1 MYNIDVPT
9 FSIMPNSRIS
19 DLFQVK
25 KLDQDLDAEALLLIA
40 RAKSHNETM
49 NYQDFKQSI
58 TDYCVFITG
67 DQLIT
72 GFKTFEDNALFK
84 KDVSIQGDLSVRGD
98 IFNLRFE
105 TGVDPAFLDAWQP
118 LIYAKDSEVASGS
131 KAWRAMAQTLPS
143 DEPAVEGVKSQG
155 KFTIVEHKHILNGDM
170 VNLVSSDGQVI
181 GFVEGT
187 HWTVGANKEAS
198 ATNLALAIDQHELFS
213 ATSDVNSNE
222 VIITQA
228 ITGIAGNTTIYVDTA
243 NPAQISKEDFSGGLG
258 SASNPWVD
266 VTKKDADDYLT
277 QLDSNLNTQGD
288 LTVESNSKLQ
298 GILEVDGD
306 SDLYSKLT
314 VHKDTLLK
322 ENLNVNGDSI
332 LDSRL
337 SVNTTEQ
344 REQVTIHGNIGLT
357 DGYPIRGTGVDL
369 IVASGTSAFI
379 GNSGALEIDNDKSAY
394 ILHDI
399 NVGRDLL
406 VSGNAAFQQNLTVFK
421 NLEVKEDVLIGDE
434 LEVVGTSLF
443 KENVL
448 MEKDLVVNNDLTVQ
462 NNLTVR
468 GDVFNI
474 KFEQGVDPDS
484 LAEEWSQT
492 GGVNLDGSYAQG
504 DQVKYN
510 SQAWEADGATTST
523 DEPGTS
529 PLWRD
534 ITKIT
539 KDSYKTE
546 LDSDLLVEG
555 KLGVGTDT
563 PGQKV
568 HIKDAV
574 NDDVSLYIQNNLDN
588 DGVDDDNV
596 SSSLMLGAPS
606 NNFALRTF
614 AATTDLPEEHET
626 EFLSTAYASFFTF
639 KPGNSESLRLTTDGG
654 VGIGTSVLNDW
665 ALTHIKGQPG
675 GRQGLYIEDGNLE
688 VRNNLNHSSIIDI
701 VSTEND
707 ATTEDLRSESILRLK
722 AGASEDLFTIAQ
734 TKPEHTTLPS
744 ASVLNKQSDKG
755 YESVFWILKPG
766 ADAAAAQTGTQ
777 TDLEIKFEDINP
789 TVGHHR
795 PLVNGDMVTISE
807 GGVSRSY
814 TYNSI
819 PSATEWST
827 SHQLAKLIENG
838 ENTGSGTNDPT
849 IAYPGV
855 FRVLVN
861 RSADPQGNENY
872 FRLNIYFDALP
883 ATQPNPIANPTS
895 LSDFSTSTT
904 QGQPGSPGADEKIS
918 QTGYDLLPADDGGAV
933 GVTDQTDYIRKTIS
947 TKDWLGLP
955 DQDPGNGDDWRGEFI
970 SKAQPSIVS
979 QMFGQFGQVAFLGNQ
994 GENLPELNKLNAAT
1008 DTFFTIHSSEDS
1020 FDKIFKVQDSADPDA
1035 TPFVISSLGQVGV
1048 GTAEPSYKLT
1058 VSDDSARHLRFENG
1072 PEISFIRLLG
1082 NGDLDLWAHGG
1093 SNILFRSGN
1102 GTGVENVRI
1111 TQAGNVGIA
1120 TDSPSHKLVV
1130 GDDIGSVSSAEGVA
1144 VIGDQ
1149 NYGGRLFL
1157 GLDNTKFGA
1166 LIYNGLTNDIE
1177 FKNHNNANQVILKDD
1192 SKVAFNPNFDD
1203 DLIAQV
1209 SVRSKDHQVL
1219 SLRGAKDAPGSYLSI
1234 FSPEGDPS
1242 QNQNA
1247 SSNIYLEDGS
1257 SESTFSIGQLKP
1269 EHGSLSGA
1277 TIFNKHQDKGYKHKV
1292 DGTIIST
1299 YSWRQ
1304 LPDADPGNGDPWQ
1317 DDYESQRVLNI
1328 SRMIFG
1334 QHGQVAIGSKIS
1346 MNSLNTINNDDS
1358 TFFTLS
1364 SSNDEFETIFK
1375 VEDSASPDSTP
1386 VAIDKSGKTSFG
1398 HAAPTHLIH
1407 AKGYEKV
1414 LNIENSDNGRS
1425 VFYGINNNE
1434 SFIDFATGDNFHI
1447 KQDGTTVFEVK
1458 NGGDLEVK
1466 NNLSVL
1472 NDLTV
1477 RGDIFNIKFADQA
1490 FIDNLP
1496 PYVASA
1502 SYADGDRVQY
1512 NNKAWD
1518 KVGNQ
1523 GHPQH
1528 QPPGTDPNQWIEV
1541 EVPMKDQFKTH
1552 LDSNLLVTG
1561 KTGLGLESPTSKLHV
1576 KNIDNTLPIL
1586 TVEGLTKHLQ
1596 IDFNGDV
1603 SIYNKLR
1610 VGPRQGLSSTNSF
1623 QIFQDDPAS
1632 VAGSEQYLGFLHSSS
1647 SSQEGGDH
1655 IYIHESGKLNIGTLD
1670 THSMLN
1676 IEQKANTSGIRV
1688 LSQPAQRA
1696 LLLLQESGSDHYL
1709 QMGSAATLGSSFH
1722 DVYGTDLSYLRSTRQ
1737 DLAIFSGTQDTN
1749 VHIGAGDKKL
1759 VTFTGTTDSHPVT
1772 GAEAGNDILFSEHAN
1787 VGINVD
1793 KVDLSPTN
1801 NDKFKLHVLG
1811 DVKIDGRLFALD
1823 IFETFPVIP
1832 KIGDTHQGSLVERP
1846 EHSYSAGDQGTIYFD
1861 DDYVFICTQDS
1872 DGSDPSRIAWKRFAI
1887 SEW

>member
-1 MYNIDVPT
+1 
-9 FSIMPNSRIS
+9 MPNSRIS
-19 DLFQVK
+19 DLFQVQS
-25 KLDQDLDAEALLLIA
+25 LDQDLDAEALLLIA

-49 NYQDFKQSI
+49 NYQDFKKSI

-131 KAWRAMAQTLPS
+131 KAWRATAQTLPS
-143 DEPAVEGVKSQG
+143 DEPNVEGIKSQG
-155 KFTIVEHKHILNGDM
+155 KITIVEHKHILNGDI
-170 VNLVSSDGQVI
+170 VNLLSPDGQLI

-187 HWTVGANKEAS
+187 HWTVGANKESS

-213 ATSDVNSNE
+213 AVSDVNSNE
-222 VIITQA
+222 IIVTQA
-228 ITGIAGNTTIYVDTA
+228 ITGIAGNTTIFIDTA
-243 NPAQISKEDFSGGLG
+243 NPAQISKEDFLGGLG

-288 LTVESNSKLQ
+288 LTVELNSKLQ

-322 ENLNVNGDSI
+322 ENLNVNGDST
-332 LDSRL
+332 LDGTL
-337 SVNTTEQ
+337 SVNTAEQ
-344 REQVTIHGNIGLT
+344 REQVTIHGNVGLT

-369 IVASGTSAFI
+369 IVANGTSAFI
-379 GNSGALEIDNDKSAY
+379 GNSGAFEIDNDKSSY
-394 ILHDI
+394 ILHDS
-399 NVGRDLL
+399 NVGRDLN
-406 VSGNAAFQQNLTVFK
+406 VSGNAAFQQSLTVFK
-421 NLEVKEDVLIGDE
+421 NLEVKEDTLLGDE

-484 LAEEWSQT
+484 LSEEWSQT
-492 GGVNLDGSYAQG
+492 GGVNLDGSYTQG

-510 SQAWEADGATTST
+510 SGAWEADGATTST
-523 DEPGTS
+523 DQPGIS
-529 PLWRD
+529 PIWRD

-539 KDSYKTE
+539 KDNYKTE

-555 KLGVGTDT
+555 KLGVGTDAPST
-563 PGQKV
+563 KAQ
-568 HIKDAV
+568 IKDSV
-574 NDDVSLYIQNNLDN
+574 NEDLSLYILNSLDN
-588 DGVDDDNV
+588 DGIDDDNV
-596 SSSLMLGAPS
+596 SASLRLGAPS

-614 AATTDLPEEHET
+614 AATTDLPSEHET
-626 EFLSTAYASFFTF
+626 EFISTAASSFFTF
-639 KPGNSESLRLTTDGG
+639 KPGSAESLRLTTDGG
-654 VGIGTSVLNDW
+654 VGIGTPTLNDW
-665 ALTHIKGQPG
+665 ALTHIKGQNG

-688 VRNNLNHSSIIDI
+688 VRNNINHSSIIDI
-701 VSTEND
+701 TSTTND

-766 ADAAAAQTGTQ
+766 ADA
-777 TDLEIKFEDINP
+777 D
-789 TVGHHR
+789 
-795 PLVNGDMVTISE
+795 
-807 GGVSRSY
+807 
-814 TYNSI
+814 
-819 PSATEWST
+819 PSA
-827 SHQLAKLIENG
+827 
-838 ENTGSGTNDPT
+838 
-849 IAYPGV
+849 
-855 FRVLVN
+855 
-861 RSADPQGNENY
+861 
-872 FRLNIYFDALP
+872 DA
-883 ATQPNPIANPTS
+883 
-895 LSDFSTSTT
+895 
-904 QGQPGSPGADEKIS
+904 KIS
-918 QTGYDLLPADDGGAV
+918 QTGYDLLPADDA
-933 GVTDQTDYIRKTIS
+933 GVMGTTDQTDYIRKTIS
-947 TKDWLGLP
+947 TKDWLELP
-955 DQDPGNGDDWRGEFI
+955 DQDPGNGDDWRDEFT
-970 SKAQPSIVS
+970 SKAQSNIVS

-994 GENLPELNKLNAAT
+994 GENLPELTKLNSAT
-1008 DTFFTIHSSEDS
+1008 DSFFTIHSSENS
-1020 FDKIFKVQDSADPDA
+1020 FDKILKVQDSADPDA
-1035 TPFVISSLGQVGV
+1035 TPFVISSGGKVGI
-1048 GTAEPSYKLT
+1048 GTSDPSYKLT
-1058 VSDDSARHLRFENG
+1058 ISDDSNLHLRLESQG
-1072 PEISFIRLLG
+1072 ELGFIRLLDG
-1082 NGDLDLWAHGG
+1082 GDLDLWAHGG
-1093 SNILFRSGN
+1093 SDILFRSGN
-1102 GTGVENVRI
+1102 GSGVENARI
-1111 TQAGNVGIA
+1111 TQDGNVGIA

-1130 GDDIGSVSSAEGVA
+1130 GDDIGSVSSAEGAV

-1157 GLDNTKFGA
+1157 GLDNTKFGS

-1219 SLRGAKDAPGSYLSI
+1219 SLRGAKDALGSYFNI

-1247 SSNIYLEDGS
+1247 SANIYLADGS

-1269 EHGSLSGA
+1269 EHGSLPGA

-1346 MNSLNTINNDDS
+1346 MASLNTINNDDS

-1386 VAIDKSGKTSFG
+1386 VAIDKSGNTSFG
-1398 HAAPTHLIH
+1398 HATPTHLIH

-1414 LNIENSDNGRS
+1414 LNIENSNNGRS
-1425 VFYGINNNE
+1425 VFYGINNTE
-1434 SFIDFATGDNFHI
+1434 SFIDFAAGDNFHI
-1447 KQDGTTVFEVK
+1447 KQDGTTAFEIK
-1458 NGGDLEVK
+1458 NGGDLEIK

-1477 RGDIFNIKFADQA
+1477 RGDIFNIKFSDDS
-1490 FIDNLP
+1490 FLTGLP
-1496 PYVASA
+1496 TYDSHET
-1502 SYADGDRVQY
+1502 YLDGTRIQH
-1512 NNKAWD
+1512 NNKAWE

-1528 QPPGTDPNQWIEV
+1528 QAPGADPNQWLEV
-1541 EVPMKDQFKTH
+1541 EVPQLDDFKTH

-1561 KTGLGLESPTSKLHV
+1561 KTGLGVEGPTSKLHI
-1576 KNIDNTLPIL
+1576 KNIDDTHPIF
-1586 TVEGLTKHLQ
+1586 TAEGITKHFQ

-1603 SIYNKLR
+1603 NVYNKLN
-1610 VGPRQGLSSTNSF
+1610 VGPREGIGGTDAF
-1623 QIFQDDPAS
+1623 QIFQDDPS
-1632 VAGSEQYLGFLHSSS
+1632 SIAGTEQYLGFLHSSS
-1647 SSQEGGDH
+1647 SSQEGEDH
-1655 IYIHESGKLNIGTLD
+1655 IYIHESGKLNIGTFN

-1676 IEQKANTSGIRV
+1676 IQQKTDTAGVRV
-1688 LSQPAQRA
+1688 LSEPSERA
-1696 LLLLQESGSDHYL
+1696 MLLLQESGSDHYL

-1722 DVYGTDLSYLRSTRQ
+1722 NIYGTDISYLRSTRQ
-1737 DLAIFSGTQDTN
+1737 DLAIFSATQDTN
-1749 VHIGAGDKKL
+1749 VHIGAADKKL

-1772 GAEAGNDILFSEHAN
+1772 GSEAGNDILFSEHAN

-1793 KVDLSPTN
+1793 QVDLSPTN

-1846 EHSYSAGDQGTIYFD
+1846 DHSYSAGDQGTIYFD